1 MNRWG
6 YAGLVVLAGCAW
18 SNSMYEARRTTRDA
32 ERAERDR
39 RPGEAS
45 QLWGIA
51 VTKAESAYARSPR
64 GAHGAEALWLAG
76 NAEAHNSNCG
86 RAAPFLERSLFG
98 GPNAPWT
105 EQLLLELAH
114 CQEAIQGPTAASIY
128 AMLAARTRNPEV
140 KRAAQL
146 REGHV
151 LVSQG
156 HWAEG
161 AAALAGDDTMPA
173 RIDRALALAHLGRT
187 GEALADMEP
196 LLAASDTLVRWV
208 DYVDAFA
215 ATNSDDT
222 DKLLVRL
229 LAFTD
234 VSDEQRSQWLL
245 AGAQSALRIDPAAAD
260 RRLQALAARPRGRA
274 VAEAGVVQLQRRML
288 DAASVPVLRALLDSL
303 ARGGPPPEGS
313 LAAGQLVRMERQGA
327 LLVRGN
333 DSTRAGAPAGDLR
346 IFALAEYAR
355 DSLASARLAGWLF
368 ARVERDWPE
377 SPYGPKALLA
387 QAAVEPDS
395 ASALLIRVRGH
406 ADNPYVLS
414 AQGDRGAQAR
424 MTQLE
429 DSLGRYMRTLRLEP
443 ATAARAVQEQ
453 E

>member
-6 YAGLVVLAGCAW
+6 CAGLMMLAGCAW
-18 SNSMYEARRTTRDA
+18 SNSMYQARRTTRDA
-32 ERAERDR
+32 ARAERDH

-64 GAHGAEALWLAG
+64 GAWGAEALWLAG
-76 NAEAHNSNCG
+76 NAEAHNNNCG

-98 GPNAPWT
+98 GPNEPWT
-105 EQLLLELAH
+105 EQLLLELAR

-128 AMLAARTRNPEV
+128 AMLVARTRDPAV
-140 KRAAQL
+140 RRAAQL

-151 LVSQG
+151 LVGQE

-187 GEALADMEP
+187 SEALADLDP
-196 LLAASDTLVRWV
+196 FLAASDTSVRWV
-208 DYVDAFA
+208 NYIDAFA
-215 ATNSDDT
+215 VVNSGDT
-222 DKLLVRL
+222 DKLLARL
-229 LAFTD
+229 LAFTNVTED
-234 VSDEQRSQWLL
+234 QRSEWLL
-245 AGAQSALRIDPAAAD
+245 AGAQSAFRVDPAAAD
-260 RRLQALAARPRGRA
+260 RRLRALVARPRGHA
-274 VAEAGVVQLQRRML
+274 VTEAKVMQLERRVL
-288 DAASVPVLRALLDSL
+288 DAASIPALRLLLDSL
-303 ARGGPPPEGS
+303 QRLGPPPEGS
-313 LAAGQLVRMERQGA
+313 LAAGELARMEGQGA

-333 DSTRAGAPAGDLR
+333 DSTAAGAPAGDLR

-355 DSLASARLAGWLF
+355 DSLVNARIAGWLF
-368 ARVERDWPE
+368 ARVERDWPG

-395 ASALLIRVRGH
+395 APLLLARARLH

-414 AQGDRGAQAR
+414 ALGDPGAQAR

-429 DSLGRYMRTLRLEP
+429 DSLGRYLRSLRLEP
-443 ATAARAVQEQ
+443 SRPARAVQEQ